1 MFTLP
6 LIATS
11 YFKKKL
17 RFATLWGE
25 IGMSGV
31 LLLHKKVSIMENN
44 ETKKKKR
51 VYKLKFDQL
60 WIDAINQIPV
70 YYHSEIYYWLD
81 YYQNHNYSDIIGT
94 MSDDLVRSLFML
106 IYPTIKRRRIARN
119 RQRKSREI
127 KKAAR
132 LAAPV
137 ESQQPAQPKKPE
149 EKTQPEATVKPTAT
163 TQPTATQ
170 PPEAAAKPQPA
181 PSKQESRGSTAP
193 APIDSA
199 YHRLQNI
206 LGTNELN
213 YEVIAERES
222 YNRAWPPRGSTLR
235 E

>member
-6 LIATS
+6 PIATS

-44 ETKKKKR
+44 ETKKKER

-70 YYHSEIYYWLD
+70 CYHSEIYYWLD
-81 YYQNHNYSDIIGT
+81 YYQNHNHSDLIGT
-94 MSDDLVRSLFML
+94 IKDDLVRSLFML

-149 EKTQPEATVKPTAT
+149 EKTQPETTVKP
-163 TQPTATQ
+163 
-170 PPEAAAKPQPA
+170 PEAPARPPQRS
-181 PSKQESRGSTAP
+181 PSKQESRGATAP
-193 APIDSA
+193 APVNSA

-206 LGTNELN
+206 LGTNDLN